1 MPLYRYQCEAC
12 GHVFR
17 VLQSLNGDSGGSA
30 AGSIACENCG
40 EESVRR
46 VLSRVGVLYKGS
58 GFYST
63 DYAKKGSKNEK
74 KEPGDK
80 AKD

>member
-12 GHVFR
+12 GHTFR
-17 VLQSLNGDSGGSA
+17 VLQSLNGGSA

-40 EESVRR
+40 GKESVRR

-63 DYAKKGSKNEK
+63 DYAQKDTKNEQ
-74 KEPGDK
+74 KES
-80 AKD
+80 KD

>member
-12 GHVFR
+12 GHTFR
-17 VLQSLNGDSGGSA
+17 VLQSLNGGEEA
-30 AGSIACENCG
+30 AMPPCENCG

-46 VLSRVGVLYKGS
+46 VLPRVGVLYKGS

-63 DYAKKGSKNEK
+63 DYAQKGTENAHKESK
-74 KEPGDK
+74 D
-80 AKD
+80 

>member
-12 GHVFR
+12 GHTFR
-17 VLQSLNGDSGGSA
+17 VLQSLNGDSDDAA
-30 AGSIACENCG
+30 AGTIVCENCG
-40 EESVRR
+40 EASVRR

-63 DYAKKGSKNEK
+63 DYVKAKNEK
-74 KEPGDK
+74 KEPKDK
-80 AKD
+80 ED